1 MTLTLQR
8 SCGMLAGV
16 ALLFIAAAGYAES
29 LATKVY
35 PTVIRQQDVM
45 VAARDRVLLA
55 TDIYRPSTGSLP
67 ASERLPV
74 LLHRTPYDKSESAT
88 VAIAESLAK
97 HGYVV
102 LIQDTR
108 GRHHSQGVFE
118 KYYSYDAYDGYD
130 TIEWAASQPFSDGKV
145 GMYGTSYAAH
155 TQADASKLAPPH
167 LRALLLNMGGM
178 ANAWDHS
185 VRYDG
190 AFELG
195 RQLTWAWSQALDDA
209 KDPVTKNML
218 SKEDVT
224 AWYAALPIR
233 KGLSPLSIAPNYENY
248 YLDEATHSDYGAH
261 WDTLGMQ
268 WEKFY
273 AQTADVPM
281 MHVGGWYDIYLRGT
295 IENWRKLAALKKSPM
310 RLVIGPWTHH
320 GNTASYAGDVDFGAD
335 AAIKDFDTNFH
346 LRWFDHYLKG
356 MPSASSTQA
365 PVRYFLMGTGDG
377 HKDSAGRL
385 YHGGEW
391 RESKEWPPAES
402 RASIFYLHGDGTLS
416 VHAPASPEHE
426 STAFQF
432 DPAHPVPTIGGGV
445 SKRLK
450 DGAYNQRE
458 RPDMPGSRPPYLP
471 LRARSDVLVF
481 ESEVLQQDVVLA
493 GPVEV
498 TLFAASTAA
507 DTDFTAKLIDVYP
520 PSDDFPAGFDMNLTD
535 GIVRASYRDR
545 SQIRQLLAPGKIY
558 RIVIRPFDT
567 ANVIKKG
574 HRIRL
579 DISSSNFPRFDVN
592 PNTGE
597 PLGMNRLIKTAE
609 NTVYHD
615 SNHASAVK
623 LYVMQAPQRT
633 QSGIA
638 AASKRPELLHA
649 TAIIGADST
658 END

>member
-1 MTLTLQR
+1 MTVASFRFRAFL
-8 SCGMLAGV
+8 LAGLSCAVIV
-16 ALLFIAAAGYAES
+16 ANGQTAA
-29 LATKVY
+29 LPKVY
-35 PTVIRQQDVM
+35 RDVIRQQGVM
-45 VAARDRVLLA
+45 VAARDGVLLA
-55 TDIYRPSTGSLP
+55 TDVYRPATGSV
-67 ASERLPV
+67 AAAERLPV
-74 LLHRTPYDKSESAT
+74 LLHRTPYDKSDAAA
-88 VAIAESLAK
+88 VAIAETLAK

-102 LIQDTR
+102 LVQDTR

-130 TIEWAASQPFSDGKV
+130 TVEWAAKQSFCDGKI

-178 ANAWDHS
+178 SNAWDHS

-190 AFELG
+190 AFEMG

-209 KDPVTKNML
+209 KDPVTRGML
-218 SKEDVT
+218 SKEDVN
-224 AWYAALPIR
+224 AWYSALPIR
-233 KGLSPLSIAPNYENY
+233 KGLSPLSVAPNYEGY
-248 YLDEATHSDYGAH
+248 YLDEATHSDYDAH

-273 AQTADVPM
+273 AQSADVPM

-295 IENWRKLAALKKSPM
+295 IENWRRLGALKKSPM

-320 GNTASYAGDVDFGAD
+320 GNTATYAGDVDFGTE

-346 LRWFDHYLKG
+346 LRWFDYHLKDIKT
-356 MPSASSTQA
+356 AAAAQA

-377 HKDSAGRL
+377 HKDAAGRL

-391 RESKEWPPAES
+391 RDSKQWPPAE
-402 RASIFYLHGDGTLS
+402 AHAATFYLHADGSLS
-416 VHAPASPEHE
+416 TRAPAASEPAA
-426 STAFQF
+426 TVFQY

-450 DGAYNQRE
+450 DGAYDQRE

-481 ESEVLQQDVVLA
+481 ESEVLKQDAVVA

-498 TLFAASTAA
+498 TLFASSSAT

-520 PSDDFPAGFDMNLTD
+520 PSADFPAGFDMNLTD
-535 GIVRASYRDR
+535 GILRASYRDH
-545 SQIRQLLAPGKIY
+545 SETRQLLTPGKIY
-558 RIVIRPFDT
+558 SIVIRPFDT
-567 ANVIKKG
+567 ANVVKKG

-597 PLGMNRLIKTAE
+597 ALGLSRRMKTAE
-609 NTVYHD
+609 NSVYHD
-615 SNHASAVK
+615 AAHASSVK
-623 LYVMQAPQRT
+623 LF
-633 QSGIA
+633 
-638 AASKRPELLHA
+638 LLP
-649 TAIIGADST
+649 TL
-658 END
+658 

>member
-1 MTLTLQR
+1 MPVVSVRFRACLLTGLF
-8 SCGMLAGV
+8 CA
-16 ALLFIAAAGYAES
+16 ALIADGAPAAP
-29 LATKVY
+29 TKVY
-35 PTVIRQQDVM
+35 GDVIRQQDVM
-45 VAARDRVLLA
+45 VAARDSVLLA
-55 TDIYRPSTGSLP
+55 TDIYRPATGSMAAP
-67 ASERLPV
+67 ERLPV
-74 LLHRTPYDKSESAT
+74 LLHRTPYDKSEAAT
-88 VAIAESLAK
+88 VAIAETLAK

-102 LIQDTR
+102 LVQDTR

-130 TIEWAASQPFSDGKV
+130 TIEWAAKQAFCDGKV

-155 TQADASKLAPPH
+155 TQADAAKLAPPH

-178 ANAWDHS
+178 SNAWDHS

-190 AFELG
+190 AFEMG

-209 KDPVTKNML
+209 KDTVTKGML
-218 SKEDVT
+218 SKEDVN
-224 AWYAALPIR
+224 AWYSALPIR
-233 KGLSPLSIAPNYENY
+233 KGLSPLAVAPNYERY
-248 YLDEATHSDYGAH
+248 YLDEATHSDYDAH

-273 AQTADVPM
+273 GQTADVPM

-295 IENWRKLAALKKSPM
+295 IENWRRLGALKKSPM
-310 RLVIGPWTHH
+310 RLLIGPWTHH
-320 GNTASYAGDVDFGAD
+320 GNTASFAGDVEFGAA

-346 LRWFDHYLKG
+346 LAWFDYYLKG
-356 MPSASSTQA
+356 FKTSAASQA

-391 RESKEWPPAES
+391 RESKLWPPAEA
-402 RASIFYLHGDGTLS
+402 RAVIFYLHADGSLNR
-416 VHAPASPEHE
+416 HAPSPSEPA
-426 STAFQF
+426 TTVFRF

-450 DGAYNQRE
+450 DGAYDQRE
-458 RPDMPGSRPPYLP
+458 RADMPGSRPPYLP

-481 ESEVLQQDVVLA
+481 ESEILKQDAVLA

-498 TLFAASTAA
+498 TLYAASTAT

-520 PSDDFPAGFDMNLTD
+520 PSTDFPTGFDMNLTD
-535 GIVRASYRDR
+535 GIVRASYRDH
-545 SQIRQLLAPGKIY
+545 SETRQLLVPDKIY
-558 RIVIRPFDT
+558 SIVVRPFDT
-567 ANVIKKG
+567 ANVVKKG

-597 PLGMNRLIKTAE
+597 PLGLSRLLKTAD
-609 NTVYHD
+609 NTIYHD
-615 SNHASAVK
+615 PAHASAVK
-623 LYVMQAPQRT
+623 LF
-633 QSGIA
+633 
-638 AASKRPELLHA
+638 LLPA
-649 TAIIGADST
+649 LP
-658 END
+658 